1 MDLQARKYQ
10 LIQEVFKIEKPD
22 ILDKLEKLLKAE
34 SSNEIVASTVEGQ
47 PLTKAEYKKELQKAE
62 QEVLKGEFTTQENLE
77 REIENW

>member
-47 PLTKAEYKKELQKAE
+47 PLTKAEYKNELQKAE

>member
-1 MDLQARKYQ
+1 MDLQVRKYQ